1 MMFNRTLTALGIAL
15 LVAVTAAGV
24 AAHPRV
30 ETGWGEG
37 TAEELRLGDVHF
49 LAGEYARAL
58 DAYDRAARLAP
69 HAFMPAYKI
78 ALTQYRWGDAVP
90 VRREDLWPAA
100 LKTVERARFLDPL
113 SADATFLAGVLSYRL
128 GDFKK
133 ATEIYRMLEKNR
145 QGDPDLYL
153 DLAIAA
159 WRVNDMAMAGAALE
173 AARRL
178 APSLPRLHRVAREIY
193 GPREIIGVR

>member
-1 MMFNRTLTALGIAL
+1 MMNRQWILI
-15 LVAVTAAGV
+15 GV
-24 AAHPRV
+24 ALVLLASTVSAHPRV
-30 ETGWGEG
+30 ETGWGELM
-37 TAEELRLGDVHF
+37 AEELKIGDAHF
-49 LAGEYARAL
+49 IAEEYARAL

-78 ALTQYRWGDAVP
+78 ALTQYRWADAVP
-90 VRREDLWPAA
+90 VRREDLWPSA

-133 ATEIYRMLEKNR
+133 ATEIYRHLERNR

-153 DLAIAA
+153 DLAVAA
-159 WRVNDMAMAGAALE
+159 WRVNDMTLATTALE

-178 APSLPRLHRVAREIY
+178 APGLPRLHRVAREIH
-193 GPREIIGVR
+193 GVR